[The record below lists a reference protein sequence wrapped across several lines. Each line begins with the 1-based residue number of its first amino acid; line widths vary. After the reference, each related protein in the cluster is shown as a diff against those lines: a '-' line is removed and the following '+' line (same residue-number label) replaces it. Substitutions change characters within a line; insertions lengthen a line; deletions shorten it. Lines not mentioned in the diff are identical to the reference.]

1 MELKDIKIEAEKI
14 FKDIQLNGIKTI
26 RELYSEGEDLSKRL
40 QFDPVQ
46 EYLKKII
53 ISQIDVTKLLLDRHN
68 ESSTQESISEF
79 KDKSKKICDQIVI
92 DENLNFDTNMINTL
106 FGNSLD
112 IKSIEEYKGLTN
124 LIFGGAYEGNTY
136 YSIFEEE
143 QFKYDYERGN
153 IFKKLFQ
160 YFRYNKMK
168 KGNLLESADIKKV
181 RDIFRREILNNPEK
195 PKVSLNNI
203 LNLLEKG
210 IREYQS
216 VKEVEDISRMTLIPF
231 INQNSKGPIKIEEMC
246 KLFRTEMSNIIGT
259 TTIGTDYRK
268 RAVTIGTDRG
278 LNKGPVIETPNFEEI
293 PQKMQNLQ
301 EQYEVLY
308 NLEQSPEEYIKG
320 ATKIFLDF
328 IYIQPYED
336 GNKRTSISLLNSM
349 LISKGI
355 IPPVISLV
363 NDEEMIEVFRE
374 TEKGDYS
381 QIQELLV
388 KKCLDIKNSNN
399 SINEERHKNLQR
411 EGL

>member
-153 IFKKLFQ
+153 IFKNF
-160 YFRYNKMK
+160 FNI
-168 KGNLLESADIKKV
+168 SAIIK
-181 RDIFRREILNNPEK
+181 
-195 PKVSLNNI
+195 
-203 LNLLEKG
+203 
-210 IREYQS
+210 
-216 VKEVEDISRMTLIPF
+216 
-231 INQNSKGPIKIEEMC
+231 
-246 KLFRTEMSNIIGT
+246 
-259 TTIGTDYRK
+259 
-268 RAVTIGTDRG
+268 
-278 LNKGPVIETPNFEEI
+278 
-293 PQKMQNLQ
+293 
-301 EQYEVLY
+301 
-308 NLEQSPEEYIKG
+308 
-320 ATKIFLDF
+320 
-328 IYIQPYED
+328 
-336 GNKRTSISLLNSM
+336 
-349 LISKGI
+349 
-355 IPPVISLV
+355 
-363 NDEEMIEVFRE
+363 
-374 TEKGDYS
+374 
-381 QIQELLV
+381 
-388 KKCLDIKNSNN
+388 
-399 SINEERHKNLQR
+399 
-411 EGL
+411 